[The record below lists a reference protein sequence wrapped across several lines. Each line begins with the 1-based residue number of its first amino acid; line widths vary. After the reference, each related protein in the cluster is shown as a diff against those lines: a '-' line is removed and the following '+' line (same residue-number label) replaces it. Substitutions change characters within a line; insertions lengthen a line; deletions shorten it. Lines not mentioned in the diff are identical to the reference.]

1 LRGIGPGPRRPGIKQ
16 GGGIETIGVG
26 EPAEAAGSQAG
37 ETPVD
42 FVVAAE
48 DFALCEKETD
58 ELLADIA
65 EADQGEIVRANRSTS
80 RG

>member
-1 LRGIGPGPRRPGIKQ
+1 LRGTRAGRRRAGVEQ

-26 EPAEAAGSQAG
+26 EPAEAAGGEAG
-37 ETPVD
+37 EAPVD
-42 FVVAAE
+42 FVVAAQ
-48 DFALCEKETD
+48 DFALGEKETD
-58 ELLADIA
+58 EFLADVA